1 VYLQYKNKHTYAVL
15 KSKQMPSLNTDNIY
29 AEGILNNVSGHKL
42 SYLQLC
48 GYKIKM
54 NVRQP
59 RKLAE
64 FFGYV

>member
-1 VYLQYKNKHTYAVL
+1 MKK
-15 KSKQMPSLNTDNIY
+15 IY

-48 GYKIKM
+48 GYKIRT
-54 NVRQP
+54 NVRLKP

-64 FFGYV
+64 FFGWV